1 MIESARRLGLRDRL
15 LLPGVR
21 DDILSAI
28 SMLDVFLLTSAG
40 EGLPNVLLEAQWVGT
55 PIVTTDAGGAREAIL
70 DGRTGFLG
78 PNDDADAIATLACRI
93 LADQDFRARAAT
105 AGPAFVR
112 RRFNMERMLDETIAL
127 YGLSDAVGRP
137 HIRCASL

>member
-1 MIESARRLGLRDRL
+1 LRDRL

-28 SMLDVFLLTSAG
+28 SMFDLFLLTSAG

-55 PIVTTDAGGAREAIL
+55 PIVTTDVGGAREAIL

-78 PNDDADAIATLACRI
+78 PNDDADVIATLACRI

-105 AGPAFVR
+105 AGPAFVHH
-112 RRFNMERMLDETIAL
+112 RFNMDRMLDETIAL
-127 YGLSDAVGRP
+127 YGLSAADGHP
-137 HIRCASL
+137 HIRCTTL